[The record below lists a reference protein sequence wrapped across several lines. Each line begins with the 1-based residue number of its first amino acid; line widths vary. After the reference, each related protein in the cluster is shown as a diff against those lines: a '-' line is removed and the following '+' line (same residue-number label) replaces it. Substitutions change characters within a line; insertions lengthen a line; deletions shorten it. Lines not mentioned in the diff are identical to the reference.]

1 MASGD
6 TLFVLG
12 PKQADPTVTLSAALT
27 AIDGGSTP
35 NEQYPV
41 YAFDSA
47 SSEYIDFHLVM
58 PQHYDG
64 GGLTIDV
71 ITSAASTSNTY
82 RFEAALRR
90 IEDDS
95 DDIETS
101 HTYDYNGVTITP
113 PTVVGEIGHDDITF
127 TNGSDMD
134 SVVAGD
140 KFVLRL
146 YRDHDHAG
154 DTMAALAYLH
164 HLHIEET

>member
-6 TLFVLG
+6 TLFILG
-12 PKQADPTVTLSAALT
+12 PKQADPTVTLSAQLT
-27 AIDGGSTP
+27 AIEGASTP
-35 NEQYPV
+35 KEQYPV

-58 PQHYDG
+58 PEHYAA
-64 GGLTIDV
+64 GGLTIEV
-71 ITSAASTSNTY
+71 HTGSASTSNTY

-90 IEDDS
+90 IEDDT
-95 DDIETS
+95 DDIEVS
-101 HTYDYNGVTITP
+101 HTYAFNGVTITP
-113 PTVVGEIGHDDITF
+113 ASVVGETTIENITF

-134 SVVAGD
+134 SVVAGN

-164 HLHIEET
+164 HLHVQET

>member
-6 TLFVLG
+6 SLLILG
-12 PKQADPTVTLSAALT
+12 PKQADPTATVH
-27 AIDGGSTP
+27 AIMTSIPGGSTP
-35 NEQYPV
+35 AEQYPIFAFV
-41 YAFDSA
+41 YL
-47 SSEYIDFHLVM
+47 DFHCVM
-58 PQHYDG
+58 PEHYDG

-71 ITSAASTSNTY
+71 ITGAASTSNSY

-90 IEDDS
+90 IEDDT

-127 TNGSDMD
+127 TNGADMD

-154 DTMAALAYLH
+154 DTMAAYAYLH
-164 HLHIEET
+164 HLHVQET